1 MMFASKQVIIEA
13 VVCNGRRGRYSEGN
27 DRLPL
32 KSRWFWFFSAQ
43 VNNLPAISVI
53 PVLMTFT
60 VLIASSL
67 TTLQAAVDSVAVQQA
82 IDRGVIY
89 LKKSQNARGGWA
101 EYSGQSCGLSSLCTL
116 ALLNSGVPAEDP
128 VIQEALDYLREFQP
142 EETYSVALQ
151 TLAFCHLGAASDLPR
166 IRRNV
171 KWLISHQQL
180 GDPVSQRGGSWN
192 YGRQRGGGDPS
203 NTQFALLALSAA
215 TDLGIEVDSGVFQR
229 SLAYWQ
235 VRQSGGGWSYGNSPR
250 LSGSMTCAGIAS
262 VVIANQC
269 LDSTGELS
277 IDCCGSSLEQNVV
290 VEEGLEWLGKN
301 FTLQVN
307 PGGDS
312 LTFFYYLYALER
324 VGRLTGRRFIGG
336 HDWYREG
343 AQRLLELQ
351 DEFVGFWS
359 GSGAMEQNRDVA
371 TSFALLFLSK
381 GKRQVVIGRAKY
393 GPASD
398 EPKWHQHP
406 NSLRQL
412 VRHVERDWGRDLSW
426 QTIDVESAQLQD
438 LLQAPVLILSGS
450 EPLQLSEQ
458 AEKQLREYIDQG
470 GCLIFEAEA
479 GDGCG
484 DAEGFQKS
492 ISDLCARWFGNLPL
506 ERLPPTHPLWTAR
519 HRVNPSEIA
528 SDFWVYG
535 IQACCRTAVF
545 YFPKTISCRWGYG
558 DHLFRRSIKVDEK
571 EREQRRALL
580 NEINASVQLG
590 ENLIAYATGRELKDK
605 LDQRLILKEESSSK
619 IGRSEM
625 RMATLA
631 LNAGAEEAQRTVPH
645 AATLVSS
652 AVPIKLIASTQPV
665 GFDEVALRDVP
676 FLWIHG
682 RDDFSLTPDQRQVL
696 RSYVTNG
703 GIVIGA
709 SLCGSRDF
717 SKAFRR
723 ELGLVF
729 PASPFERVETASD
742 LFDVA
747 NGFDIRAVP
756 VRRFDETGKLRKQ
769 TQTPEL
775 EWMKY
780 DGLAAVFFSPLDLSC
795 ALESPNSIQC
805 PGYETD
811 VAAKVAANIVLYC
824 LQQ

>member
-1 MMFASKQVIIEA
+1 MFASKQVIIEA

-215 TDLGIEVDSGVFQR
+215 TDLGIDVDSGVFQR

-312 LTFFYYLYALER
+312 LTFFYYLYAL
-324 VGRLTGRRFIGG
+324 
-336 HDWYREG
+336 
-343 AQRLLELQ
+343 
-351 DEFVGFWS
+351 
-359 GSGAMEQNRDVA
+359 
-371 TSFALLFLSK
+371 
-381 GKRQVVIGRAKY
+381 
-393 GPASD
+393 
-398 EPKWHQHP
+398 
-406 NSLRQL
+406 
-412 VRHVERDWGRDLSW
+412 
-426 QTIDVESAQLQD
+426 
-438 LLQAPVLILSGS
+438 
-450 EPLQLSEQ
+450 
-458 AEKQLREYIDQG
+458 
-470 GCLIFEAEA
+470 
-479 GDGCG
+479 
-484 DAEGFQKS
+484 
-492 ISDLCARWFGNLPL
+492 
-506 ERLPPTHPLWTAR
+506 
-519 HRVNPSEIA
+519 
-528 SDFWVYG
+528 
-535 IQACCRTAVF
+535 
-545 YFPKTISCRWGYG
+545 
-558 DHLFRRSIKVDEK
+558 
-571 EREQRRALL
+571 
-580 NEINASVQLG
+580 
-590 ENLIAYATGRELKDK
+590 
-605 LDQRLILKEESSSK
+605 
-619 IGRSEM
+619 
-625 RMATLA
+625 
-631 LNAGAEEAQRTVPH
+631 
-645 AATLVSS
+645 
-652 AVPIKLIASTQPV
+652 
-665 GFDEVALRDVP
+665 
-676 FLWIHG
+676 
-682 RDDFSLTPDQRQVL
+682 
-696 RSYVTNG
+696 
-703 GIVIGA
+703 
-709 SLCGSRDF
+709 
-717 SKAFRR
+717 
-723 ELGLVF
+723 
-729 PASPFERVETASD
+729 
-742 LFDVA
+742 
-747 NGFDIRAVP
+747 
-756 VRRFDETGKLRKQ
+756 
-769 TQTPEL
+769 
-775 EWMKY
+775 
-780 DGLAAVFFSPLDLSC
+780 
-795 ALESPNSIQC
+795 
-805 PGYETD
+805 
-811 VAAKVAANIVLYC
+811 
-824 LQQ
+824 